1 MTRVGAKASIM
12 GRAMVVVYL
21 LQKPVVELNELGEAD
36 AVVVVR
42 VELCEAFLD
51 LIKVGTYTFT
61 YPGYSGL
68 DLRRYVHSV
77 M

>member
-21 LQKPVVELNELGEAD
+21 LQEPVVELNELGEAD
-36 AVVVVR
+36 AVVVVQ

-51 LIKVGTYTFT
+51 HTFT
-61 YPGYSGL
+61 YPG
-68 DLRRYVHSV
+68 V
-77 M
+77 